1 MSIIQNIQSMFQ
13 VGACKKIKSIKNMND
28 NISLVIKGPKQ
39 DIMVYIKLQKSMMK
53 KYEWQHF
60 VSYQKTNTGYTS
72 NGLYQ
77 NF

>member
-13 VGACKKIKSIKNMND
+13 VGACKKKKSIKNMND
-28 NISLVIKGPKQ
+28 NISLVIKGPKH

-53 KYEWQHF
+53 KYEWQHV
-60 VSYQKTNTGYTS
+60 VSYQKTKTGYTI

>member
-1 MSIIQNIQSMFQ
+1 MSIIQYIQSMFQ
-13 VGACKKIKSIKNMND
+13 VGACKKKKHQKYEWQHFI
-28 NISLVIKGPKQ
+28 VIKGPKQ

-72 NGLYQ
+72 NGLHQ

>member
-13 VGACKKIKSIKNMND
+13 VGACKKKK
-28 NISLVIKGPKQ
+28 KQ
-39 DIMVYIKLQKSMMK
+39 Q

-60 VSYQKTNTGYTS
+60 VSYQRTKTGY

-77 NF
+77 TAKKHDEKIWMTTFC